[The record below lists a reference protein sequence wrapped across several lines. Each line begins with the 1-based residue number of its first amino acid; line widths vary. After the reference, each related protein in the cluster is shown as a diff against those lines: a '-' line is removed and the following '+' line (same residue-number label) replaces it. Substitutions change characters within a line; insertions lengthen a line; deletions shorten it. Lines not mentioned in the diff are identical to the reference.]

1 MINETYAW
9 EVVGYSMCCAICIC
23 AMVFILCYY
32 FLEKKTKNKI
42 KITSKFRKVEPRFIP
57 SDQIKSRHLEP
68 MMHHKIKDR
77 KLVNTKDHLHYKY
90 NGNKID
96 NIIIDDVESHDE

>member
-42 KITSKFRKVEPRFIP
+42 KFRKVEPRFIP